1 MATATLTPPT
11 ISTAPDEGV
20 PFGVPYRM
28 TAEEFFKA
36 VDAGVFPHERRIELW
51 EGRLF
56 EKMARKLPHVG
67 GQSKVIVTLVRA
79 LPTGWDLWP
88 EGPILVDDFSAPLPD
103 VSVVRGAVDD
113 YTQRRQCP
121 KVGEIGLVVEVADS
135 SLRKNLT
142 KTMDIYARAGLPTY
156 WVVNLVAKRVEV
168 YSQPKV
174 EDAVGSYETV
184 ELFEPGKQV
193 PLRLD
198 DREVALIPVNSLL
211 PKEPE

>member
-1 MATATLTPPT
+1 MATATLTDPT
-11 ISTAPDEGV
+11 ISNAPDQGM

-36 VDAGVFPHERRIELW
+36 VDADVFPYERRIELW

-56 EKMARKLPHVG
+56 EKMARELPHVG
-67 GQSKVIVTLVRA
+67 GQTNVIVALVRV
-79 LPTGWDLWP
+79 LPDGWGLWV

-103 VSVVRGAVDD
+103 VAIIQGVAND
-113 YTQRRQCP
+113 YTSRQLCP
-121 KVGEIGLVVEVADS
+121 KVGEIGLVVEVADT

-142 KTMDIYARAGLPTY
+142 KTMEIYARAGLPTY
-156 WVVNLVAKRVEV
+156 WVINLVAKRVEV
-168 YSQPKV
+168 YSRPRV
-174 EDAVGSYETV
+174 EGSVGSYEDA

-198 DREVALIPVNSLL
+198 GKEIARIPVNDLL
-211 PKEPE
+211 PKEPS